1 MSEVNKEDKKWK
13 ERLKDDYRLVIM
25 NHETFEEIGSYKLSL
40 LNVYVIASSIIVL
53 VALMI
58 IGLIIFTPIKR
69 YIPGYGNVKEHAEL
83 MRINEQLQ
91 LMEEELVAQREY
103 TDNFR
108 RILVGNTEFSEFEE
122 EETGAQVPDSLLSVE
137 RIEEDEVLRKEI
149 EAGELTQEQ
158 QLLKQTAN
166 ISPKEIPLEQLY
178 FIPPISGVVSA
189 DYQPDIQHYGTDI
202 LAPKNT
208 PVKAALDGYVFMSD
222 WTLETGHT
230 IGVQHAYNIIS
241 FYKHNSALLKE
252 SGDFVNSG
260 EALAIIGN
268 SGTLSSGPHLH
279 FELWHNGKPVN
290 PSDYIN
296 FE

>member
-1 MSEVNKEDKKWK
+1 MSEANKEDKKWK
-13 ERLKDDYRLVIM
+13 EKLKDDYRLVIM
-25 NHETFEEIGSYKLSL
+25 NHETFEEVGSYKLSL

-69 YIPGYGNVKEHAEL
+69 YIPGYGDVKEHAEL
-83 MRINEQLQ
+83 MRINEQMQ
-91 LMEEELVAQREY
+91 LMEEELVAQRAY
-103 TDNFR
+103 TENFR

-122 EETGAQVPDSLLSVE
+122 EEADAKVPDSLLSVE

-189 DYQPDIQHYGTDI
+189 GYQPDIQHYGTDI

-230 IGVQHAYNIIS
+230 IGVQHAYNLIS